1 MGVREIVALTLVLA
15 LAFLVLFAFMV
26 VLPALMEWSGF
37 DSRFREWAG
46 RRAEKAHWN
55 RLLALGEA
63 HKALFHFEQRCK
75 LSPAEEVWVRRA
87 RNPQSNQLFLEVLHT
102 RDSGQTWE
110 RLPLRLSPWA
120 RFKCIMLE
128 GEWPPTSTRHISS
141 NEDGISFEMLV
152 LPDDSWESAPS
163 VWRATYRPR
172 RKWWSLKLIGPPWP
186 GKYFAGTG
194 GPPPDPSRPRN
205 A

>member
-1 MGVREIVALTLVLA
+1 
-15 LAFLVLFAFMV
+15 MV
-26 VLPALMEWSGF
+26 VLPALTEWSGIG
-37 DSRFREWAG
+37 SRFREWAG
-46 RRAEKAHWN
+46 RRAEKAHRK

-63 HKALFHFEQRCK
+63 HKAVFHFEQRCK

-87 RNPQSNQLFLEVLHT
+87 RSPQLNQLSLEVLHT

-120 RFKCIMLE
+120 SFKCIMLE
-128 GEWPPTSTRHISS
+128 GAWPPTSTRHISS
-141 NEDGISFEMLV
+141 NEDGISFEILV

-172 RKWWSLKLIGPPWP
+172 WKWWSLKLIGPPWP
-186 GKYFAGTG
+186 GRYFDAK
-194 GPPPDPSRPRN
+194 
-205 A
+205 